1 MASNNN
7 GNMFDSYGITKM
19 LEMISDN
26 YEQNQSLAKNDFAEQ
41 MLRQILEVMKVGNA
55 KQLDKKDIQAAFKD
69 VLTPLLK
76 SAFGG
81 GSELTN
87 YLKILQTNIE
97 LMAQKQAISAELLA
111 NMMSGGVSLGYSTS
125 EKAIATGTGNKPFNI
140 DSKTAQ
146 GSETAKML
154 EAIFGSKIS
163 KKLDSVTDKILAFFG
178 EDRNTR
184 KTRSRQFIDDLA
196 EGLGRSKWVGG
207 ALMDLIRLAS
217 FFAANWLKQFGP
229 IGKALAVGVIA
240 LAPIVGTVIANILT
254 KALVNGLT
262 NVFKAG
268 LLGLGTLLKAT
279 FFSLT
284 KNGLFKS
291 ALQVNPF
298 AKDAAVSKGN
308 LAVGSFLAAG
318 VVGKMAYDTWKEGG
332 VRNKSAGGILGVGAL
347 GFAATGIA
355 ALIGGSFA
363 AAVAPIALPI
373 AAIATGI
380 GLIVKFLPQIMDF
393 FRSIGEK
400 LGLIVNKD
408 ETKQEKDVP
417 YGARSMTV
425 GEKLTKNFT
434 TRDFGKLKVN
444 QDGSVAN
451 LDKLSQSEAAIQLE
465 SLRAHDKQSF
475 DNVYELA
482 EDGIAHMASFQ
493 NDIVMRDSDKNNK
506 KAAVLYRGATSDL
519 LDYRKEVA
527 KAFEDAGISKERAD
541 LLMYTSGM
549 SSKSSKHKKGG
560 WNSHSNNSGF
570 STDLAG
576 IGWTLEESKIA
587 YPVIQAL
594 ADKKGFVARAE
605 DSTGFTSVNKMKSDN
620 LHLDLKLKKESI
632 SEGGRVN
639 LRHNEEAKQLQKD
652 YVVAAEQSIKIKKE
666 ELEKAKKDAKAEGS
680 EEDKKISASEQK
692 IIDQKEAEV
701 KKYEGYKK
709 TIQDAT
715 PDQFFTGNDALSS
728 VLKDTVIFAQ
738 YQKSQP

>member
-125 EKAIATGTGNKPFNI
+125 EKAIATGIGNKPFNI
-140 DSKTAQ
+140 DSKTAK
-146 GSETAKML
+146 GSEVAKML
-154 EAIFGSKIS
+154 ESIFGSKIA

-229 IGKALAVGVIA
+229 IGKALAVGVVA
-240 LAPIVGTVIANILT
+240 LAPIVGTLIANILT

-262 NVFKAG
+262 NVFKTG

-279 FFSLT
+279 FLSLT

-291 ALQVNPF
+291 ALQGNPF

-380 GLIVKFLPQIMDF
+380 GLIVKFFPQIMDF

-400 LGLIVNKD
+400 LGIIAGKD
-408 ETKQEKDVP
+408 ENGNEKGVP
-417 YGARSMTV
+417 YGSKSKSLGQETI
-425 GEKLTKNFT
+425 EKMK
-434 TRDFGKLKVN
+434 TRDVGKLKVA
-444 QDGSVAN
+444 QDSSVTN
-451 LDKLSQSEAAIQLE
+451 LDKLSQTEAASQLE
-465 SLRAHDKQSF
+465 ALRAQDKQAF
-475 DNVYELA
+475 DNVYEIA
-482 EDGIAHMASFQ
+482 EDSVAHMASFQ
-493 NDIVMRDSDKNNK
+493 NDIVMKDSDKGGK
-506 KAAVLYRGATSDL
+506 KGAVLYRGATSDL
-519 LDYRKEVA
+519 LDLRKQLKNA
-527 KAFEDAGISKERAD
+527 GMSEDRAN

-549 SSKSSKHKKGG
+549 SSKDSPHKKGG
-560 WNSHSNNSGF
+560 WKSHSNRYGL
-570 STDLAG
+570 STDIAG
-576 IGWTLEESKIA
+576 VGWTLEESKMA
-587 YPVIQAL
+587 YPILLNAL
-594 ADKKGFVARAE
+594 KEKGFDAKVE
-605 DSTGFTSVNKMKSDN
+605 DTTGFTTVDKMKGDN
-620 LHLDLKLKKESI
+620 LHIDIKPPKNVTT
-632 SEGGRVN
+632 EGALVN
-639 LRHNEEAKQLQKD
+639 LRHNKEVKEIQKQ
-652 YVVAAEQSIKIKKE
+652 YVKAAEQSIGIKKQ
-666 ELEKAKKDAKAEGS
+666 ELEDAKEKAKGKDS
-680 EEDKKISASEQK
+680 EEGEKVSVAEQK
-692 IIDQKEAEV
+692 AIDEKKAEV